1 VRRARGLFQP
11 ESGLGVVQLCFVF
24 VLLGVM
30 IYYSLRPLFTDEE
43 GESQLKMI
51 LYFKGVIFEREM
63 HRLSTEV
70 SMFRDMYG
78 YFPGDCP
85 CPDFGRAGNGNG
97 RVEVE
102 NGESAESMRH
112 LLAAFPRQTLRE
124 VNTTEVARSMD
135 RIRKL
140 KVKIE
145 PEGMVFGSRVRLQWV
160 PLPGGRPDQGAH
172 YFVLEK
178 MDRGLAHSLDEKND
192 DGNPA
197 AGLIRYEAAGDSREV
212 DLYLRFRGW

>member
-1 VRRARGLFQP
+1 MRAARRPLHP

-30 IYYSLRPLFTDEE
+30 IYYSLKPLFTDEE

-51 LYFKGVIFEREM
+51 LYFKVVIFEREM
-63 HRLSTEV
+63 HRLATEV
-70 SMFRDMYG
+70 SMFREMYG

-85 CPDFGRAGNGNG
+85 GKDFGRPGNGDG
-97 RVEVE
+97 RVELE
-102 NGESAESMRH
+102 NGESAASMGH
-112 LLAAFPRQTLRE
+112 LLSAFPRQTLRE

-135 RIRKL
+135 RMRKL
-140 KVKIE
+140 KIKME
-145 PEGMVFGSRVRLQWV
+145 PEGVVLGSKVRLQWV

-178 MDRGLAHSLDEKND
+178 MDRGLAHALDEKND
-192 DGNPA
+192 DGSPD
-197 AGLIRYEAAGDSREV
+197 AGLIRYDAAGDRREV
-212 DLYLRFRGW
+212 DLYLRYRGW